1 MVLPNMDDFPI
12 PYFTHH
18 EGEEDENYMSQII
31 LSRQTER
38 DEERKRRNPAVLDI
52 SASGVTILNKR
63 IESDQIVPL
72 IKSYATKDGVK
83 KLTTT
88 GVRTLQN
95 NRPTQKSIKENME
108 KGRQALI
115 DSGMTN
121 PRNWKDPLYSNLESV
136 KDGLYQYG
144 VKKAKKDMP
153 PDFCTPIKSLPVPE
167 KKNSTSIL
175 HRRKQSNEKTESLIG
190 SARLPRSP
198 VVRKASSGEKISRSK
213 SNPKTDKL

>member
-31 LSRQTER
+31 LSREAAR
-38 DEERKRRNPAVLDI
+38 DEERKKRTPAVLDI
-52 SASGVTILNKR
+52 SPAGVTILKKR

-153 PDFCTPIKSLPVPE
+153 PDFCPPVE
-167 KKNSTSIL
+167 KKTSSSL
-175 HRRKQSNEKTESLIG
+175 LSRRRPSDKVESIIG
-190 SARLPRSP
+190 SARFQAGPRSP
-198 VVRKASSGEKISRSK
+198 VTRKHSTGSASR
-213 SNPKTDKL
+213 TMH